1 MSRVEITQNKGPE
14 VITSIDQTVNDGTTN
29 LYSDAVNV
37 RLYTLHSYQV
47 ITDQNITVTIIGS
60 NYTDPSTN
68 TASKNFASHWTT
80 ISTHNV
86 ATTGLAYSDIWNF
99 KYSCVLV
106 ANNSG
111 NTANVKVLEKHNA

>member
-14 VITSIDQTVNDGTTN
+14 VITSIDQAINHGTNN
-29 LYSDAVNV
+29 LYSNAVNV

-47 ITDQNITVTIIGS
+47 ITDQDITITIIGS
-60 NYTDPSTN
+60 NYTDPTTN
-68 TASKNFASHWTT
+68 TASNDFASHWTT

-86 ATTGLAYSDIWNF
+86 TNQGLAYSDIWNF

-111 NTANVKVLEKHNA
+111 GPANVKVLEKHNA

>member
-14 VITSIDQTVNDGTTN
+14 VITSIDQTVNDGTSN

-47 ITDQNITVTIIGS
+47 ITDQDITVTIIGS
-60 NYTDPSTN
+60 NYTDPNTS
-68 TASKNFASHWTT
+68 TASKDFASHWTT

-86 ATTGLAYSDIWNF
+86 TSTGLAYSDIWNF

-111 NTANVKVLEKHNA
+111 NAANVKVLEKHNA

>member
-14 VITSIDQTVNDGTTN
+14 VITSVDQAVNDGTNN

-47 ITDQNITVTIIGS
+47 ITDQAITVTIIGS

-68 TASKNFASHWTT
+68 TASNDFASHWTT

-86 ATTGLAYSDIWNF
+86 SNTGLAYSDIWNF
-99 KYSCVLV
+99 KYASVHLTS
-106 ANNSG
+106 ASG
-111 NTANVKVLEKHNA
+111 TTISIYEKHNA

>member
-14 VITSIDQTVNDGTTN
+14 VITSVDQAVNDGTNN

-47 ITDQNITVTIIGS
+47 ITDQAITVTIIGS

-68 TASKNFASHWTT
+68 TASNDFASHWTT

-86 ATTGLAYSDIWNF
+86 SNTGLAYSDIWNF
-99 KYSCVLV
+99 KYSCVLIT
-106 ANNSG
+106 NSSG
-111 NTANVKVLEKHNA
+111 STANVKVLEKHNA